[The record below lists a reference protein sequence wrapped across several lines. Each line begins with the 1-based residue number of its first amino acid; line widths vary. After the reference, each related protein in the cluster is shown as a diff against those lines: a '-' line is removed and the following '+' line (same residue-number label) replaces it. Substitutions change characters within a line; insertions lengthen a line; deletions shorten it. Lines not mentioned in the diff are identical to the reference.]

1 MIFSNTPVDISLLPK
16 VEELNFQQLDK
27 AWLKSTYIGIGIFF
41 TFLLVPTFILPLFQG
56 GEHPAL
62 FIIPVVWLIWLLL
75 VIWLTQKDYKI
86 RGYSLREKDILFR
99 KGVIFKSTTAIP
111 FNRVQHV
118 EIKQGPIERYFE
130 LYTLQIYT
138 AGGESSD
145 LSIPGLQGET
155 AQQMKTFIIQK
166 TTATNE

>member
-1 MIFSNTPVDISLLPK
+1 MIFTNTPVDVSLLPK
-16 VEELNFQQLDK
+16 VEEVDFQQLDK

-62 FIIPVVWLIWLLL
+62 FIIPLGWLFWLIIILLL
-75 VIWLTQKDYKI
+75 TRKDYKI
-86 RGYSLREKDILFR
+86 RGYSLREKDILYR

-118 EIKQGPIERYFE
+118 EIKQGPIERYFG
-130 LYTLQIYT
+130 LHTLEVYT

-155 AQQMKTFIIQK
+155 AQQMKTFITQK